1 MDRVIR
7 PPPPP
12 PASLLSVKG
21 QVKEGGGGAGGGGSA
36 YRVKTSQNMVIR
48 CEVQVE
54 LTDLGASR
62 REL

>member
-21 QVKEGGGGAGGGGSA
+21 QVKEGGGRGGRWGDS
-36 YRVKTSQNMVIR
+36 
-48 CEVQVE
+48 
-54 LTDLGASR
+54 LSR
-62 REL
+62 KDVTKYGYKV

>member
-7 PPPPP
+7 PPPLP

-36 YRVKTSQNMVIR
+36 YREKTSQNMVIR
-48 CEVQVE
+48 CEVQ
-54 LTDLGASR
+54 R
-62 REL
+62 